1 MTQNEQIL
9 LHLKENETITA
20 LDALDYGILR
30 LAARIADLR
39 RQGHK
44 ITSTLMK
51 GKRKNGDTVQ
61 YSVYRLEK

>member
-9 LHLKENETITA
+9 LHLKEHETITA
-20 LDALDYGILR
+20 VEAFDYGILR

-44 ITSTLMK
+44 ITSTLV
-51 GKRKNGDTVQ
+51 KRKKQNGDTVQ

>member
-9 LHLKENETITA
+9 QHLKENETITA
-20 LDALDYGILR
+20 LDALDYGIMR

-44 ITSTLMK
+44 ITSTMAK
-51 GKRKNGDTVQ
+51 GKRKNGETVQ